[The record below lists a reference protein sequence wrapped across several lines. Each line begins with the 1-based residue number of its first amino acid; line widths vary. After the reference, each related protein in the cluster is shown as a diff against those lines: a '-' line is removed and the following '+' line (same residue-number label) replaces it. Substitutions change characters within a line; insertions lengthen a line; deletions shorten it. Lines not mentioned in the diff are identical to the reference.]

1 MTKQTHRL
9 AVGGQAP
16 GGQFWVQQ
24 RALDKPNNSGLWDTL
39 MGSMASSRDTVE
51 TALARETWEEAGLQP
66 HQLHN
71 LAHGGV
77 LTVRKP
83 SPDGNGAGYVVEH
96 IIWYT
101 CTVPD
106 GVVPVNQD
114 GKVEQFALMS
124 AAQLLE
130 AVQNGAFTLEASLI
144 LADVMGHNFES
155 PSVCLAQSCP

>member
-1 MTKQTHRL
+1 MTRQTRRL

-16 GGQFWVQQ
+16 SGQFWVQQ
-24 RALDKPNNSGLWDTL
+24 RALDKPNNPGLWDTL
-39 MGSMASSRDTVE
+39 MGSMVSSRDTVE

-106 GVVPVNQD
+106 GVVPVNQGWQSRAVCAD
-114 GKVEQFALMS
+114 ERGT
-124 AAQLLE
+124 AARGC
-130 AVQNGAFTLEASLI
+130 AKRGFHTGSFTDS
-144 LADVMGHNFES
+144 GRCHGS
-155 PSVCLAQSCP
+155 